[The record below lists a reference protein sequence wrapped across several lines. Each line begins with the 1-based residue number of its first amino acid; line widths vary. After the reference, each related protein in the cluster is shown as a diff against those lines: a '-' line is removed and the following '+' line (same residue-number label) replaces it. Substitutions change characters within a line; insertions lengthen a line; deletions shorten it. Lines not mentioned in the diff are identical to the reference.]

1 MFPMVSF
8 VSWNIRGIG
17 SNGSLERLLLFKQQ
31 FHFPLLCLQE
41 PMVACDK
48 MDKFRRKLGFH
59 QAYNNSS
66 NKIWILW
73 LNDIDDEVIHDWEQ
87 HVFLKVIHNVDQIFF
102 LSVIYAKCT
111 ELRKNLWA
119 ELRVIANIIQDPW
132 GATCDFNVVVSSDE
146 KFGRRLHKMEE
157 TLDFIECLNECGL
170 QDAGF
175 SGSKFPWCDS
185 RDPLTLFGEDWIDLF
200 ITLYGMICIMLLILL
215 TYPERARTML
225 YFWLR

>member
-17 SNGSLERLLLFKQQ
+17 SNGSLEILLLFQQQ
-31 FHFPLLCLQE
+31 FHFPVLCLQG

-102 LSVIYAKCT
+102 PFSYLCQMD
-111 ELRKNLWA
+111 RA
-119 ELRVIANIIQDPW
+119 E
-132 GATCDFNVVVSSDE
+132 E
-146 KFGRRLHKMEE
+146 KPMGRIESYSKHYPRPLGSNRRL
-157 TLDFIECLNECGL
+157 
-170 QDAGF
+170 
-175 SGSKFPWCDS
+175 
-185 RDPLTLFGEDWIDLF
+185 
-200 ITLYGMICIMLLILL
+200 
-215 TYPERARTML
+215 
-225 YFWLR
+225 